1 MLSVFNSHFILLSL
15 VFVVISLQLLYIWF
29 SLLLSLLRFFFI
41 SSFVLFFTFTVY
53 ILDGNITWFSSWRV
67 PRYKCI
73 FIFLK
78 VLIIFPHFS
87 SNVTAKYLKVVKSR
101 IQNHCVKSAQMR
113 SYFWSVFSCIRAV
126 YGDLLGPE
134 ITPYLDTFFIQWY
147 ASLQLHC

>member
-87 SNVTAKYLKVVKSR
+87 SNVTAKYVKVVKSR
-101 IQNHCVKSAQMR
+101 TQSHFVKSAEIR
-113 SYFWSVFSCIRAV
+113 SYFWSVFSCVRTE
-126 YGDLLGPE
+126 YGYLLRKS
-134 ITPYLDTFFIQWY
+134 PYSVQIKENTDQK
-147 ASLQLHC
+147 